1 LAILDAIW
9 RDQGKLVHE
18 LEGRIEAISNRE
30 KLLFSA
36 VTFDD
41 SLDGQVKLLAEY
53 IVVILF

>member
-1 LAILDAIW
+1 MLDAIW
-9 RDQGKLVHE
+9 RNQGKLVHE

-36 VTFDD
+36 LTFHD
-41 SLDGQVKLLAEY
+41 SLNGQVKLLAED